1 MSEILEQII
10 EKKDLT
16 SAEMTNVMRGIVEGE
31 YSSNYVAGLLI
42 ALRMKGESVD
52 ELVGAANFLRTRA
65 NQLDL
70 DIPDLVDTCGT
81 GGDGLHTFNIST
93 TSSFV
98 AAAAGVKIAK
108 HGGRSVS
115 SASGSIDVLE
125 SLGVNVNI
133 DSSKLKKLIS
143 SIGIGFM
150 FAPNFHPAMKVV
162 APIRKELGVRSIFNL
177 LGPLINPANV
187 KKQIIGVF
195 HKNLTAKLA
204 EVLLKLNS
212 HSAMVVHSRDG
223 MDEISMNDIT
233 YVAELK
239 KGKILEYE
247 IDPKKYNLYA
257 EDKKSII
264 AHSTEESKEIL
275 LSVLNNDNTDAKK
288 IVILNAAATIY
299 ISGLANSYEDAINIA
314 TLMVENKKAL
324 ALLEDLVRVSHE

>member
-10 EKKDLT
+10 AKKDLT
-16 SAEMTNVMRGIVEGE
+16 SKEMTHVMQGIVEGE
-31 YSSNYVAGLLI
+31 FSNNYVAGLLI

-52 ELVGAANFLRTRA
+52 ELVGAANFLRAKSTK
-65 NQLDL
+65 LDL
-70 DIPDLVDTCGT
+70 DMFDLVDTCGT

-125 SLGVNVNI
+125 SLGINVNI
-133 DSSKLKKLIS
+133 DAAKLRKLIS
-143 SIGIGFM
+143 TVGIGFM
-150 FAPNFHPAMKVV
+150 FAANFHPAMKVV
-162 APIRKELGVRSIFNL
+162 APIRKDLGVRTIFNL

-187 KKQIIGVF
+187 KKQIVGVF
-195 HKNLTAKLA
+195 HKNFTAKLA
-204 EVLLKLNS
+204 EALLKLNS

-239 KGKILEYE
+239 QGKILEYE
-247 IDPKKYNLYA
+247 IDPKKYNLHA
-257 EDKKSII
+257 EGNKSII
-264 AHSTEESKEIL
+264 ANSIEESKKIL
-275 LSVLNNDNTDAKK
+275 LSVLNNENTDAKK

-299 ISGLANSYEDAINIA
+299 ISGLANSYEDGINIA
-314 TLMVENKKAL
+314 TLMIENQKAL
-324 ALLEDLVRVSHE
+324 ALLDDLVRASHE

>member
-10 EKKDLT
+10 ARKDLT
-16 SAEMTNVMRGIVEGE
+16 PAEMTLVMQGIIEGE
-31 YSSNYVAGLLI
+31 LNSHYVAGLLI

-52 ELVGAANFLRTRA
+52 ELVAAANFLRARS
-65 NQLDL
+65 NKLDL
-70 DIPDLVDTCGT
+70 GLPGLVDTCGT

-115 SASGSIDVLE
+115 SASGSIDVIE
-125 SLGVNVNI
+125 SLGINVNI
-133 DSSKLKKLIS
+133 DATKLKKLIGT
-143 SIGIGFM
+143 IGIGFM

-187 KKQIIGVF
+187 KKQIVGVF
-195 HKNLTAKLA
+195 HKDFTLKFA
-204 EVLLKLNS
+204 EALLKLNS
-212 HSAMVVHSRDG
+212 DSAMVVNSRDG

-247 IDPKKYNLYA
+247 IDPKKYNLDA
-257 EDKKSII
+257 QDKNSII
-264 AHSTEESKEIL
+264 ANSIEESKKIL
-275 LSVLNNDNTDAKK
+275 LSVLNNENTDAKK

-314 TLMVENKKAL
+314 SLIIENKKAL
-324 ALLEDLVRVSHE
+324 ALVDDLVRASNE